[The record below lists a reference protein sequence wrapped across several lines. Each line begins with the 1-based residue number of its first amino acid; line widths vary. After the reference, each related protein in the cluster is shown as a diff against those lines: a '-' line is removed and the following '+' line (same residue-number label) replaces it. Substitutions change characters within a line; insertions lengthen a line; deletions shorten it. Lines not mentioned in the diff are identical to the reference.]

1 MKASCGCVEVVTDSK
16 FSKYY
21 ISFVRNLMT
30 IGSYRIYSVSSASSI
45 RYAHTIIWRCKAIN
59 IFSSAH
65 SQRVLFAPIP
75 RFKSIQWLSNI
86 QCKQCRKLVALF
98 SYFPSNIIIIIQ
110 DRAFQD
116 ACEKVSECKAT
127 FGLCESF
134 NFCIMSFRMGDN
146 ISMSTTGI

>member
-1 MKASCGCVEVVTDSK
+1 MAYLYGKSLQRLERSCLDNNDLKTLTS
-16 FSKYY
+16 
-21 ISFVRNLMT
+21 
-30 IGSYRIYSVSSASSI
+30 
-45 RYAHTIIWRCKAIN
+45 WRCKTIN

-65 SQRVLFAPIP
+65 SQRVLFALIP

-98 SYFPSNIIIIIQ
+98 SYFLSNIIIIIQ

-134 NFCIMSFRMGDN
+134 NFCIMSFRMGDK
-146 ISMSTTGI
+146 ISVSTTGI